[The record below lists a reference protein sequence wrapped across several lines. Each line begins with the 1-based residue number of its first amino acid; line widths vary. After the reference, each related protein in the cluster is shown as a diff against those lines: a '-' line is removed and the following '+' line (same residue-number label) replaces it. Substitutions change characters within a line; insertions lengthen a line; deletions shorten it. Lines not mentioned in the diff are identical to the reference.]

1 MELIKLN
8 RFKLAYSDKVLIKA
22 NNINIQSSQKIG
34 LIGNNGVGKTSLL
47 RVLMGENDTFIVSG
61 NIIKNCK
68 LIMVPQ
74 IMEAS
79 EKSGGEQ
86 EKAAIISAFSQLEKY
101 SNSLLMLDEPTSNL
115 DISQQNWLINA
126 LNKIHHSMIIVS
138 HDRNF

>member
-79 EKSGGEQ
+79 EKVEVN
-86 EKAAIISAFSQLEKY
+86 KKR
-101 SNSLLMLDEPTSNL
+101 LLLSVHLVN
-115 DISQQNWLINA
+115 
-126 LNKIHHSMIIVS
+126 
-138 HDRNF
+138 